1 MPDRIDASFDG
12 VRNAPALAEL
22 CADLLAR
29 QRESWPAL
37 RDGYAAL
44 DDARIREIAADGYSV
59 KLQFNPRRMV
69 SSGAAVDPES
79 IRRRKCF
86 LCSENLPK
94 EQMRIL
100 YRGAYLILFNP
111 APIFPRHFTVA
122 SRRHL
127 PQAIESDLVVFL
139 TLAEDF
145 GPGWSVFYNGPR
157 CGASAPD
164 HLHFQAAPAGIMPV
178 ENEIGEEINRI
189 PVGRVGEAAVL
200 ASNGLGRPLIIVE
213 GSGQKGVMSAL
224 RTVVAALRNGPTSPD
239 EPMMNVLCSHNGAQW
254 RVLLFPRRR
263 HRPEAYYRDGDDRVL
278 ISPGAVDMAGL
289 IVTVVEKDFHA
300 VGAEQVE
307 RIFREVSMHG
317 ARFDGLVSA
326 LPDRLRQQAGAE
338 AAASEA
344 G

>member
-12 VRNAPALAEL
+12 LRKSPALSEL
-22 CADLLAR
+22 CVDLLAR
-29 QRESWPAL
+29 QRESWPDL

-44 DDARIREIAADGYSV
+44 DAARTREIAADGYSV

-69 SSGAAVDPES
+69 SSTAAVDPES

-86 LCSENLPK
+86 LCIENLPK
-94 EQMRIL
+94 EQMRIR
-100 YRGAYLILFNP
+100 YRGSYLILCNP

-122 SRRHL
+122 SRLHI
-127 PQAIESDLVVFL
+127 PQTLESDPAAFL

-189 PVGRVGEAAVL
+189 PVCRAGDAAVL
-200 ASNGLGRPLIIVE
+200 ASNHLGRPLIIVE
-213 GSGQKGVMSAL
+213 GMGRKDVMNAL
-224 RTVVAALRNGPTSPD
+224 RSVVAALRKGPMDPD
-239 EPMMNVLCSHNGAQW
+239 EPMMNLLCSHDGARW
-254 RVLLFPRRR
+254 RMLLFPRRR
-263 HRPEAYYRDGDDRVL
+263 HRPQAYYREGDSRIL

-289 IVTVVEKDFHA
+289 IITAIEKDFRA
-300 VGAEQVE
+300 VGAEQVG
-307 RIFREVSMHG
+307 RIFREVSMDG
-317 ARFDGLVSA
+317 ARFDRVLSA
-326 LPDRLRQQAGAE
+326 LREQLRP
-338 AAASEA
+338 
-344 G
+344 